1 MNRHSKWIILFFVS
15 VLVVVTLGFSYL
27 DFENSNPAD
36 QAFLTQNTSQGFSTD
51 PFLPFVLISL
61 DPITSLIQKFENSNR
76 SPPVEIS

>member
-36 QAFLTQNTSQGFSTD
+36 QAFLTQNTSQVFSTD